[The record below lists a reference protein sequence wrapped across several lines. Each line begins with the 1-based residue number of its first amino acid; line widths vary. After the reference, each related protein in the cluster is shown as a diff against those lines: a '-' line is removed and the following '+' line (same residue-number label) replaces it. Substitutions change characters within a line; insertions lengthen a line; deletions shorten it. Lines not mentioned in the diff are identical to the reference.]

1 MQFERNAIL
10 VALLAAGLLPL
21 AVHDQYLLHV
31 AIMVLFYAVLATS
44 LNLVVGYVG
53 EFSLGHTA
61 FLGTG
66 AYAAALLST
75 QLGWPMW
82 ATIPA
87 AGVLAAAMGLLIGS
101 ITLRLQGPFFVIV
114 TLSFAEVLRLVAD
127 NWVAFTNGP
136 MGIAGVPQPAWL
148 AQAGN
153 LATKQF
159 FFYLAWGVLAV
170 SLYLAYRFVYSNA
183 GRAAVAV
190 RENRYVAQSIG
201 IRPFRYAML
210 AFVLGAFLAGMA
222 GGFYAH
228 YISFVGP
235 EVFRFAFMVSMI
247 IMVLIGGKGTLVG
260 PLIGALLVTF
270 LEEYLRE
277 AKELRLSLFGLAVM
291 AIVLFLPRG
300 LMGFLTTR
308 REMRTP
314 PYALSRAPQGAAP
327 ADWRSQIRCA
337 LGRGGAILSGVSGA
351 WRLGKPK

>member
-1 MQFERNAIL
+1 MIMKFEKHCL
-10 VALLAAGLLPL
+10 VGLMALAALLPL
-21 AVHDQYLLHV
+21 VVRDQYLLHI
-31 AIMVLFYAVLATS
+31 AIMVLFYAVLASS

-66 AYAAALLST
+66 AYTAAILST
-75 QLGWPMW
+75 QHGWPMW
-82 ATIPA
+82 ATVPA
-87 AGVLAAAMGLLIGS
+87 AGLLAAVVGLVIGG

-127 NWVAFTNGP
+127 NWIGLTNGP
-136 MGIAGVPQPAWL
+136 MGIAGIPQPAL
-148 AQAGN
+148 LGEAGN
-153 LATKQF
+153 LGAKQF
-159 FFYLAWGVLAV
+159 YYAVAWVLLAV
-170 SLYLAYRFVYSNA
+170 TLYLSFRFVHSNA

-201 IRPFRYAML
+201 IRPLSYSML
-210 AFVLGAFLAGMA
+210 ALVLGALLSGMA

-247 IMVLIGGKGTLVG
+247 IMVLIGGKGTLLG

-277 AKELRLSLFGLAVM
+277 AKELRLSIFGLAVI

-300 LMGFLTTR
+300 LMGFVMQW
-308 REMRTP
+308 REARK
-314 PYALSRAPQGAAP
+314 AQAPQIATPQAERRV
-327 ADWRSQIRCA
+327 A
-337 LGRGGAILSGVSGA
+337 
-351 WRLGKPK
+351 

>member
-1 MQFERNAIL
+1 MRFEKRC
-10 VALLAAGLLPL
+10 LLALMAL
-21 AVHDQYLLHV
+21 AALVPMLVRDQYVLHI

-66 AYAAALLST
+66 AYAAAILST
-75 QLGWPMW
+75 SYGWPIW
-82 ATIPA
+82 ATIPV
-87 AGVLAAAMGLLIGS
+87 AGLLAAVMGVVIGG

-114 TLSFAEVLRLVAD
+114 TLSFSEVLRLVAD
-127 NWVAFTNGP
+127 NWIGLTNGP
-136 MGIAGVPQPAWL
+136 MGIAGVPQPALL
-148 AQAGN
+148 ADAGN
-153 LATKQF
+153 LGAKQF
-159 FFYLAWGVLAV
+159 YYVVAWLLLALA
-170 SLYLAYRFVYSNA
+170 LYLSFRFVNSNA

-201 IRPFRYAML
+201 IRPLTYSML
-210 AFVLGAFLAGMA
+210 ALVLGAFLSGMA

-277 AKELRLSLFGLAVM
+277 AKELRLSLFGLAVI

-300 LMGFLTTR
+300 LMGFITQR
-308 REMRTP
+308 RETRAKKVAQPAAAAQRT
-314 PYALSRAPQGAAP
+314 AGRP
-327 ADWRSQIRCA
+327 A
-337 LGRGGAILSGVSGA
+337 
-351 WRLGKPK
+351 

>member
-1 MQFERNAIL
+1 MKFEKHCLWGLMA
-10 VALLAAGLLPL
+10 LAALLPL
-21 AVHDQYLLHV
+21 LVRDQYVLHI
-31 AIMVLFYAVLATS
+31 AIMVLFYAVLASS

-66 AYAAALLST
+66 AYTAAILST
-75 QLGWPMW
+75 QYGWPMW
-82 ATIPA
+82 ATVPA
-87 AGVLAAAMGLLIGS
+87 AGLLAMLVGVVIGG

-114 TLSFAEVLRLVAD
+114 TLSFAEVLRLAAD
-127 NWVAFTNGP
+127 NWIALTNGP
-136 MGIAGVPQPAWL
+136 MGIAGVPQPALL
-148 AQAGN
+148 AEAGN
-153 LATKQF
+153 LGAKQF
-159 FFYLAWGVLAV
+159 YYTVAWLLLALT
-170 SLYLAYRFVYSNA
+170 LYLSFRFVYSNA

-201 IRPFRYAML
+201 IQPLHYSML
-210 AFVLGAFLAGMA
+210 ALVLGALLSGMA

-247 IMVLIGGKGTLVG
+247 IMVLVGGKGTLVG

-277 AKELRLSLFGLAVM
+277 AKELRLSIFGLAVI

-300 LMGFLTTR
+300 LMGFVVQWRASR
-308 REMRTP
+308 RADAPKVAVAPSQPER
-314 PYALSRAPQGAAP
+314 RAA
-327 ADWRSQIRCA
+327 
-337 LGRGGAILSGVSGA
+337 
-351 WRLGKPK
+351 

>member
-1 MQFERNAIL
+1 MTFERRI
-10 VALLAAGLLPL
+10 LLALMALAAVLPL
-21 AVHDQYLLHV
+21 FVRDQYVLHI
-31 AIMVLFYAVLATS
+31 AIMVLFFAVLASS

-66 AYAAALLST
+66 AYTAAILAT
-75 QLGWPMW
+75 QHGWQLW
-82 ATIPA
+82 ATIPM
-87 AGVLAAAMGLLIGS
+87 AGLLAALMGVVIGAL
-101 ITLRLQGPFFVIV
+101 TLRLQGPFFVIV
-114 TLSFAEVLRLVAD
+114 TLSFAEVLRLIAD
-127 NWVAFTNGP
+127 NWIGLTNGP
-136 MGIAGVPQPAWL
+136 MGIAGVPQPEWL
-148 AQAGN
+148 AQASN
-153 LATKQF
+153 LAAKQF
-159 FFYLAWGVLAV
+159 YYGIAWVLLALT
-170 SLYLAYRFVYSNA
+170 LYLSYRFVYSNA

-201 IRPFRYAML
+201 IRPLNYTML
-210 AFVLGAFLAGMA
+210 ALVLGALLSGMA

-277 AKELRLSLFGLAVM
+277 AKELRLSIFGLAVI

-300 LMGFLTTR
+300 LMGFITQR
-308 REMRTP
+308 REARGT
-314 PYALSRAPQGAAP
+314 AP
-327 ADWRSQIRCA
+327 AAATASAPTTQRRPA
-337 LGRGGAILSGVSGA
+337 
-351 WRLGKPK
+351 

>member
-1 MQFERNAIL
+1 MKFEKHCLWAL
-10 VALLAAGLLPL
+10 MALGALLPF
-21 AVHDQYLLHV
+21 VVQDQYVLHI
-31 AIMVLFYAVLATS
+31 AIMVLFYAILATS

-75 QLGWPMW
+75 QYGWPLW
-82 ATIPA
+82 ATIPT
-87 AGVLAAAMGLLIGS
+87 AGVLAAVVGFIVGG

-114 TLSFAEVLRLVAD
+114 TLSFAEVLRLIAD
-127 NWVAFTNGP
+127 NWIALTNGP
-136 MGIAGVPQPAWL
+136 MGIAGVPQPQVLNA
-148 AQAGN
+148 ASN
-153 LATKQF
+153 LAAKQF
-159 FFYLAWGVLAV
+159 YYALAWALLALA
-170 SLYLAYRFVYSNA
+170 LYLSFRFVHSNA

-201 IRPFRYAML
+201 IRPLSYSML
-210 AFVLGAFLAGMA
+210 ALVLGAMLSGMA

-235 EVFRFAFMVSMI
+235 EVFRFAFMISMI

-277 AKELRLSLFGLAVM
+277 AKELRLSIFGLAVI

-300 LMGFLTTR
+300 LMGFIAQR
-308 REMRTP
+308 RE
-314 PYALSRAPQGAAP
+314 ASNSIAGNAQAAP
-327 ADWRSQIRCA
+327 AAD
-337 LGRGGAILSGVSGA
+337 GRLA
-351 WRLGKPK
+351 

>member
-1 MQFERNAIL
+1 MMMKFEKHCL
-10 VALLAAGLLPL
+10 VGLMALAALLPL
-21 AVHDQYLLHV
+21 VVRDQYLLHI
-31 AIMVLFYAVLATS
+31 AIMVLFYAVLASS

-66 AYAAALLST
+66 AYTAAILST
-75 QLGWPMW
+75 QYGWPMW
-82 ATIPA
+82 ATVPA
-87 AGVLAAAMGLLIGS
+87 AGLLAAVVGVVIGG

-127 NWVAFTNGP
+127 NWIGLTNGP
-136 MGIAGVPQPAWL
+136 MGIAGIPQPAL
-148 AQAGN
+148 LGEAGN
-153 LATKQF
+153 LGAKQF
-159 FFYLAWGVLAV
+159 YYAVAWVLLAV
-170 SLYLAYRFVYSNA
+170 TLYLSFRFVHSNA

-201 IRPFRYAML
+201 IRPLSYSML
-210 AFVLGAFLAGMA
+210 ALVLGALLSGMA

-277 AKELRLSLFGLAVM
+277 AKELRLSIFGLAVI

-300 LMGFLTTR
+300 LMGFVMQW
-308 REMRTP
+308 REARK
-314 PYALSRAPQGAAP
+314 ARAPQIATPQAERRV
-327 ADWRSQIRCA
+327 A
-337 LGRGGAILSGVSGA
+337 
-351 WRLGKPK
+351 

>member
-1 MQFERNAIL
+1 MNFEKHGLLGLMA
-10 VALLAAGLLPL
+10 LAALLPL
-21 AVHDQYLLHV
+21 AVHDQYVLHI

-66 AYAAALLST
+66 AYTAAILST
-75 QLGWPMW
+75 QYGWPLW

-87 AGVLAAAMGLLIGS
+87 AGLLAAVVGVVIGG

-127 NWVAFTNGP
+127 NWIALTNGP
-136 MGIAGVPQPAWL
+136 MGIAGIPQPELL

-153 LATKQF
+153 LGAKQF
-159 FFYLAWGVLAV
+159 YYALAWVLLALT
-170 SLYLAYRFVYSNA
+170 LYLSFRFVHSNA

-201 IRPFRYAML
+201 IRPLSYSML
-210 AFVLGAFLAGMA
+210 ALVLGALLSGMA

-235 EVFRFAFMVSMI
+235 EMFRFAFMVSMI
-247 IMVLIGGKGTLVG
+247 IMVLIGGKGTLLG
-260 PLIGALLVTF
+260 PLIGALLVTA

-277 AKELRLSLFGLAVM
+277 AKELRLSIFGLAVI

-300 LMGFLTTR
+300 LMGFLAQR
-308 REMRTP
+308 RERRRP
-314 PYALSRAPQGAAP
+314 VVSAGAAT
-327 ADWRSQIRCA
+327 AT
-337 LGRGGAILSGVSGA
+337 GR
-351 WRLGKPK
+351 RLA

>member
-1 MQFERNAIL
+1 MTFERRI
-10 VALLAAGLLPL
+10 LLALMALAAVLPL
-21 AVHDQYLLHV
+21 FVRDQYVLHI
-31 AIMVLFYAVLATS
+31 AIMVLFFAVLASS

-66 AYAAALLST
+66 AYTAAILAT
-75 QLGWPMW
+75 QHGWPLW
-82 ATIPA
+82 ATIPM
-87 AGVLAAAMGLLIGS
+87 AGLLAALVGVVIGAL
-101 ITLRLQGPFFVIV
+101 TLRLQGPFFVIV
-114 TLSFAEVLRLVAD
+114 TLSFAEVLRLIAD
-127 NWVAFTNGP
+127 NWIGLTNGP
-136 MGIAGVPQPAWL
+136 MGIAGVPQPEWL
-148 AQAGN
+148 AQASN
-153 LATKQF
+153 LAAKQF
-159 FFYLAWGVLAV
+159 YYGIAWVLLALT
-170 SLYLAYRFVYSNA
+170 LYLSYRFVYSNA

-201 IRPFRYAML
+201 IRPLNYTML
-210 AFVLGAFLAGMA
+210 ALVLGALLSGMA

-277 AKELRLSLFGLAVM
+277 AKELRLSIFGLAVI

-300 LMGFLTTR
+300 LMGFITQR
-308 REMRTP
+308 REARGTTP
-314 PYALSRAPQGAAP
+314 SAATAPSTQRSP
-327 ADWRSQIRCA
+327 A
-337 LGRGGAILSGVSGA
+337 
-351 WRLGKPK
+351 

>member
-1 MQFERNAIL
+1 MRFEKRC
-10 VALLAAGLLPL
+10 LLALMALAALVPLL
-21 AVHDQYLLHV
+21 VRDQYVLHI

-66 AYAAALLST
+66 AYAAAILST
-75 QLGWPMW
+75 TYGWPIW
-82 ATIPA
+82 ATIPV
-87 AGVLAAAMGLLIGS
+87 AGLLAAVMGVIIGG

-114 TLSFAEVLRLVAD
+114 TLSFSEVLRLVAD
-127 NWVAFTNGP
+127 NWIALTNGP
-136 MGIAGVPQPAWL
+136 MGIAGVPQPALL
-148 AQAGN
+148 ADVGN
-153 LATKQF
+153 LGAKQF
-159 FFYLAWGVLAV
+159 YYVAAWLLLALA
-170 SLYLAYRFVYSNA
+170 LYLSFRFVNSNA

-201 IRPFRYAML
+201 IRPLTYSML
-210 AFVLGAFLAGMA
+210 ALVLGAFLSGMA

-277 AKELRLSLFGLAVM
+277 AKELRLSLFGLAVI

-300 LMGFLTTR
+300 LMGFITQR
-308 REMRTP
+308 RETRTKQ
-314 PYALSRAPQGAAP
+314 AAAP
-327 ADWRSQIRCA
+327 AAPAQRTA
-337 LGRGGAILSGVSGA
+337 GRPA
-351 WRLGKPK
+351 

>member
-1 MQFERNAIL
+1 MTFERRI
-10 VALLAAGLLPL
+10 LLALMALAAVLPL
-21 AVHDQYLLHV
+21 FVRDQYVLHI
-31 AIMVLFYAVLATS
+31 AIMVLFFAVLASS

-66 AYAAALLST
+66 AYTAAILAT
-75 QLGWPMW
+75 QHGWPLW
-82 ATIPA
+82 ATIPMAGLLA
-87 AGVLAAAMGLLIGS
+87 ALVGVLIGAL
-101 ITLRLQGPFFVIV
+101 TLRLQGPFFVIV
-114 TLSFAEVLRLVAD
+114 TLSFAEVLRLIAD
-127 NWVAFTNGP
+127 NWIGLTNGP
-136 MGIAGVPQPAWL
+136 MGIAGVPQPEWL
-148 AQAGN
+148 AQASN
-153 LATKQF
+153 LAAKQF
-159 FFYLAWGVLAV
+159 YYGIAWVLLALT
-170 SLYLAYRFVYSNA
+170 LYLSYRFVYSNA

-201 IRPFRYAML
+201 IRPLNYTML
-210 AFVLGAFLAGMA
+210 ALVLGALLSGMA

-277 AKELRLSLFGLAVM
+277 AKELRLSIFGLAVI

-300 LMGFLTTR
+300 LMGFITQR
-308 REMRTP
+308 REARGE
-314 PYALSRAPQGAAP
+314 ALPATGNASAAP
-327 ADWRSQIRCA
+327 TTQRSPA
-337 LGRGGAILSGVSGA
+337 
-351 WRLGKPK
+351 

>member
-1 MQFERNAIL
+1 MKFERNCLIAL
-10 VALLAAGLLPL
+10 MLLAALLPL
-21 AVHDQYLLHV
+21 VVRDQYVLHI

-66 AYAAALLST
+66 AYTAALLST
-75 QLGWPMW
+75 GHGWPMW

-87 AGVLAAAMGLLIGS
+87 AGVLAGVMGVIIGR

-127 NWVAFTNGP
+127 NWIWLTNGP
-136 MGIAGVPQPAWL
+136 MGIAGVPQPAVL
-148 AQAGN
+148 ADASN
-153 LATKQF
+153 LGAKQF
-159 FFYLAWGVLAV
+159 YYGLAWVVLAV
-170 SLYLAYRFVYSNA
+170 SLYLSYRFVHSNA
-183 GRAAVAV
+183 GRAAVAI

-201 IRPFRYAML
+201 IKPLTYSML
-210 AFVLGAFLAGMA
+210 ALVLGAFLSGMA

-235 EVFRFAFMVSMI
+235 EMFRFAFMISMI
-247 IMVLIGGKGTLVG
+247 IMVLVGGKGTLVG

-277 AKELRLSLFGLAVM
+277 AKELRLSLFGLAVIL
-291 AIVLFLPRG
+291 IVLFLPRG
-300 LMGFLTTR
+300 LMGFITQR
-308 REMRTP
+308 RET
-314 PYALSRAPQGAAP
+314 RAASAAP
-327 ADWRSQIRCA
+327 APADADGASQTRA
-337 LGRGGAILSGVSGA
+337 AQVVR
-351 WRLGKPK
+351 

>member
-1 MQFERNAIL
+1 MMMKFERHCL
-10 VALLAAGLLPL
+10 VALMALAALLPL
-21 AVHDQYLLHV
+21 VVRDQYVLHIG
-31 AIMVLFYAVLATS
+31 IMVLFYAVLASS

-66 AYAAALLST
+66 AYAAAILST
-75 QLGWPMW
+75 QYGWPMW
-82 ATIPA
+82 ATVPV
-87 AGVLAAAMGLLIGS
+87 AGLLAALVGVVIGA

-127 NWVAFTNGP
+127 NWIALTNGP
-136 MGIAGVPQPAWL
+136 MGIAGVPQPAL
-148 AQAGN
+148 LSEAGN
-153 LATKQF
+153 LGAKQF
-159 FFYLAWGVLAV
+159 YYGVAWVLLAV
-170 SLYLAYRFVYSNA
+170 TLYLSFRFVHSNA

-201 IRPFRYAML
+201 IRPLSYSML
-210 AFVLGAFLAGMA
+210 ALVLGALLSGMA

-235 EVFRFAFMVSMI
+235 EMFRFAFMVSMI

-277 AKELRLSLFGLAVM
+277 AKELRLSIFGLAVI

-300 LMGFLTTR
+300 LMGFVVQW
-308 REMRTP
+308 
-314 PYALSRAPQGAAP
+314 RAARAAP
-327 ADWRSQIRCA
+327 APQA
-337 LGRGGAILSGVSGA
+337 AA
-351 WRLGKPK
+351 PKAQGSAA